1 MFIATLLK
9 GCRFSNLC
17 KAATGNRTNF
27 YWAMILL
34 YISSTETFCHTKIW
48 YSLKIYIN
56 ILSFWHR
63 KLYIE
68 TWYISTFFLSDF
80 VFEQM
85 SQNMY
90 QKISKTIYNIKI
102 WYGSKFFLP
111 NFFEKFCPKIYIRK
125 YLKHFST

>member
-1 MFIATLLK
+1 MLVVRLLK
-9 GCRFSNLC
+9 GCRFSNPC
-17 KAATGNRTNF
+17 KAATGNRINF

-34 YISSTETFCHTKIW
+34 YISSTETFCHIKIW
-48 YSLKIYIN
+48 YSLKIYKN
-56 ILSFWHR
+56 ILSFWQR

-68 TWYISTFFLSDF
+68 TLHSSTFFLSDF

-90 QKISKTIYNIKI
+90 QKIFKTIYNIKI
-102 WYGSKFFLP
+102 WYGSKFFLS
-111 NFFEKFCPKIYIRK
+111 NFFETFCPKLFIRK